1 MNILMIIHRVAKSY
15 FLHNTSTPIAQF
27 AFRWWRNDRLL
38 MTSPMHYTT
47 IATRTLVNRYLIDY
61 ISISFKAIFTAGRV
75 RNHITQQ
82 WRHNWRDSV
91 SNHQPHS
98 IVYPDADKRKHQS
111 YALLASLQGIH
122 RSPVNSPH
130 KWPVTRK
137 MFPFDGVIM
146 LTVRYTGNDF
156 SRCTVSAKHTFV
168 DNIVQ
173 VQNLEYL
180 NIFANINILRAI
192 CATSLE
198 CQTHKRLL
206 VSIDEATIH
215 TRILLYSQVKMF
227 DSNLKKYI

>member
-1 MNILMIIHRVAKSY
+1 MNILVIIYRVAKSY

-27 AFRWWRNDRLL
+27 AFCWWRNDRLL

-47 IATRTLVNRYLIDY
+47 IATRTRVNRYLIDY

-75 RNHITQQ
+75 RNYITLQ

-111 YALLASLQGIH
+111 YALLAFL
-122 RSPVNSPH
+122 R

-146 LTVRYTGNDF
+146 LTVRYKGNDF

-173 VQNLEYL
+173 VKNLEYL

-192 CATSLE
+192 CATSFE

-215 TRILLYSQVKMF
+215 TRIPLYSKVKMF
-227 DSNLKKYI
+227 DSNLKKYT